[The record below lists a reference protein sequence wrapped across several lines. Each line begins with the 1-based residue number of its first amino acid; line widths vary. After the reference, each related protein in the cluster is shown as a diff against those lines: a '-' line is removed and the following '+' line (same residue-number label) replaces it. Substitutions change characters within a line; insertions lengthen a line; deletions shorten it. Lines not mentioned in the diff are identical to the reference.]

1 MWYWDYTPSG
11 WHHNK
16 KPLTKAQIRK
26 MQEAYSRADEIS
38 AEVRERE
45 QIEQEQ
51 AKEET
56 ENMLNLV

>member
-1 MWYWDYTPSG
+1 
-11 WHHNK
+11 
-16 KPLTKAQIRK
+16 